1 MKGLI
6 HVDAD
11 VVTEHIEG
19 LIHDYEFLTE
29 PILGLIYVC
38 EVLPEPILGLIYVC
52 EVLPEPSKGLIKFFR
67 SLLKLLK
74 ILMTFTVNCSNRII
88 GPISSTV
95 RFSITSVKL

>member
-19 LIHDYEFLTE
+19 LIHDYEFLT
-29 PILGLIYVC
+29 
-38 EVLPEPILGLIYVC
+38 EPILGLIYVC